1 MLAAAE
7 VAGDQVALGWIYET
21 LGRSGMFIGAGHEDL
36 ARALEHFRRAGDLF
50 GQATTHLVASVACG
64 VQGDWAKGVT

>member
-1 MLAAAE
+1 VLAAAE

-21 LGRSGMFIGAGHEDL
+21 LGRSGLCIGAGHEDL

-50 GQATTHLVASVACG
+50 G
-64 VQGDWAKGVT
+64 